1 MKIVV
6 LDGYALNPGDLS
18 WEALGE
24 LGDLS
29 VYDRTSQEILIE
41 RATGADILIPN
52 KVILGAKEMGALP
65 DLKYIG
71 VTATG
76 VNIIDLEAA
85 RERGIVVTNIPSY
98 STASVAQHTF
108 ALILELVRSVGFHA
122 ERVRQGA
129 WSQCPDFCF
138 WDTTQVELNGKTL
151 GIVGFGDIGQSV
163 ARIAQAFEMTVLVH
177 TRSPDPNQQSWVRFV
192 DLDTLLRCS
201 DIISLHCPLTPE
213 TTGFINSEQIAIMK
227 PGAFLIN
234 TARGQLIDE
243 EALLVALTHQR
254 LAGAGLD
261 VLSQEPP
268 PPDHPLLKAPNCVIT
283 PHLAWATLAARQRL
297 MKILV
302 DNIRSFMMGAPQ
314 NRVA

>member
-213 TTGFINSEQIAIMK
+213 TAGFISSEQIAIMK